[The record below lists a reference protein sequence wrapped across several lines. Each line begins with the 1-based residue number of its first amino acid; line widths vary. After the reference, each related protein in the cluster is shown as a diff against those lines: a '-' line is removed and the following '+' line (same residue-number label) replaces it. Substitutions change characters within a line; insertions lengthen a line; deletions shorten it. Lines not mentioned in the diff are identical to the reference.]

1 MTMRK
6 PFKSNPPTE
15 KAPAIIVPQDN
26 KRTFDARPKPGD
38 DRRREDPRYRP
49 AAHVDPILDDPQAET
64 PKDNEE
70 E

>member
-1 MTMRK
+1 MRR
-6 PFKSNPPTE
+6 PFKANPPAE
-15 KAPAIIVPQDN
+15 KAPAPIVPQDN

-49 AAHVDPILDDPQAET
+49 AAHIDPVLDDPAAET
-64 PKDNEE
+64 VSEE

>member
-6 PFKSNPPTE
+6 PFKSNPPAE
-15 KAPAIIVPQDN
+15 KAPVVVMPQDH

-49 AAHVDPILDDPQAET
+49 AAHVDPVLDDPAAEKT
-64 PKDNEE
+64 DDSEE
-70 E
+70 